1 MVAQY
6 VDTQKAG
13 WCNMATKNAGAGR
26 GFVNPQRTDE
36 PDETYVTPKQRYEM
50 EKDMQAQREMEQ
62 NEAGYKAASEGM
74 GKKKGGKIKHYASA
88 AAAVKAAEKRGD
100 KSITVKFGHASKRA
114 DGIAERGH
122 TKGRYL

>member
-1 MVAQY
+1 MVALLE
-6 VDTQKAG
+6 VTLKAG
-13 WCNMATKNAGAGR
+13 WFNMAKKNAGAGR

-36 PDETYVTPKQRYEM
+36 PDDMYVTPKQRYEM
-50 EKDMQAQREMEQ
+50 EKDMQGQREIEQ
-62 NEAGYKAASEGM
+62 NEAAYKAASEGM

-100 KSITVKFGHASKRA
+100 KSITVKFSHASKRA